1 MNSIR
6 LKSCIFI
13 LGIAGAFSGLA
24 KPQTEQAQTTPE
36 NLIQDSA
43 KVQSPVPQADLVDV
57 FHKVFKI
64 KSSTKSTDIK
74 PGEKPV
80 LTVFPAL
87 GYTLQTSYAAILSSN
102 LVFYTSASPE
112 ARLSVLNISPT
123 YSVNKQFIF
132 PVLLNIWLQGDKY
145 NLNGDWRYMKYPQST
160 FGLGSNSTLAMENPM
175 DFNYLRIYQYLT
187 RKISRKFTAGLGYT
201 LDYHWDISEE
211 GFANGTASDYAKYG
225 MSPHSTSTGIA
236 LMLSHD
242 SRLNPVNPKQGDNIQ
257 LILRNNLKFLG
268 SDQNWQS
275 LLVNAAKYIPLN
287 KRQSQTLAFW
297 NYDWIVLNGQPPY
310 LDLPSTGWDN
320 SYNTGRGFIQGRYR
334 GNVMLY
340 FETEYRFDIT
350 RNGVLGGVLFSNIET
365 VSSAPSRKLEQLQPG
380 YGLGLRIKLN
390 KKSNTNLAVDY
401 GFGTSGMRGFFVN
414 LGEVF

>member
-1 MNSIR
+1 MNSI
-6 LKSCIFI
+6 LIKSCTALLLVF
-13 LGIAGAFSGLA
+13 AFSL
-24 KPQTEQAQTTPE
+24 KNIAQTNPE
-36 NLIQDSA
+36 NQIPDKAINDSI
-43 KVQSPVPQADLVDV
+43 KIYKQVSQADLVDV
-57 FHKVFKI
+57 FHKWFRL
-64 KSSTKSTDIK
+64 SPSTKSTDIK

-80 LTVFPAL
+80 FTLFPAL

-102 LVFYTSASPE
+102 LVFYTSNIPDS
-112 ARLSVLNISPT
+112 RLSVLNISPT

-145 NLNGDWRYMKYPQST
+145 NLIGDWRYMKYPQST
-160 FGLGSNSTLAMENPM
+160 FGLGSNSILAMENPM

-201 LDYHWDISEE
+201 IDYHWNISEE
-211 GFANGTASDYAKYG
+211 GISDGTVSDYDRYG
-225 MSPHSTSTGIA
+225 VSPHSTSSGIA

-242 SRLNPVNPKQGDNIQ
+242 SRQNPVNPKQGDNIQ
-257 LILRNNLKFLG
+257 LILRNNLKFFG
-268 SDQNWQS
+268 SDRNWQS

-297 NYDWIVLNGQPPY
+297 NYDWIILNGHPPY
-310 LDLPSTGWDN
+310 LDLPATGWDN
-320 SYNTGRGFIQGRYR
+320 SYNTGRGFIQGRFR
-334 GNVMLY
+334 GNTMFY
-340 FETEYRFDIT
+340 FETEYRFNIT
-350 RNGVLGGVLFSNIET
+350 CNGVLGGVLFSNAET
-365 VSSAPSRKLEQLQPG
+365 VSRAPSRKLEKLQPG